1 MRKLPFILPRR
12 LNNIGYTFIAILA
25 AMSKIIRALVLCLLI
40 VASLSASAQSKHP
53 VYTVNNTIVSEIDR
67 KIEPFQ
73 GKYNANLSFVV
84 YEDAKEVIKRDN
96 KPALSFTSFSNNI
109 VAVDC
114 LNGTNDGFGFFL
126 MIGKDTSFINF
137 KVLSKSDS
145 ILFRSANASALQPEL
160 LVNCA
165 SSKVTLAQAPTFVQ
179 GEVIQGFVDLES
191 EPFYEVRNDKERKV
205 SFRIVAYFKSEPT
218 PVNKNQYKTLS
229 K

>member
-1 MRKLPFILPRR
+1 MFNIRTLIL
-12 LNNIGYTFIAILA
+12 
-25 AMSKIIRALVLCLLI
+25 SLLI
-40 VASLSASAQSKHP
+40 IGSLSASAQSKHP
-53 VYTVNNTIVSEIDR
+53 VYTIDNTIAAEIAR
-67 KIEPFQ
+67 KIEPLQ

-84 YEDAKEVIKRDN
+84 YENGREVIKRDN

-191 EPFYEVRNDKERKV
+191 EPFYEVRNNKERKV
-205 SFRIVAYFKSEPT
+205 SFRIVAFFKSEPT
-218 PVNKNQYKTLS
+218 PVIKSQYKTLAN
-229 K
+229 

>member
-1 MRKLPFILPRR
+1 
-12 LNNIGYTFIAILA
+12 
-25 AMSKIIRALVLCLLI
+25 MSNIIRTLILGLVI
-40 VASLSASAQSKHP
+40 IGSLSASAQSKHP
-53 VYTVNNTIVSEIDR
+53 VYTVDNTIATEIDK

-73 GKYNANLSFVV
+73 GKYNANLSFIV
-84 YEDAKEVIKRDN
+84 YENGREVIKKDN

-160 LVNCA
+160 LVNCVN
-165 SSKVTLAQAPTFVQ
+165 SKVTLAQAPMFVQ
-179 GEVIQGFVDLES
+179 GEVIQGLVDLES
-191 EPFYEVRNDKERKV
+191 EPFYEVRNNKERKV
-205 SFRIVAYFKSEPT
+205 NFRIVAFFKSEPT
-218 PVNKNQYKTLS
+218 PVNKNQYKTLAN
-229 K
+229 

>member
-1 MRKLPFILPRR
+1 MFNIRTLIL
-12 LNNIGYTFIAILA
+12 
-25 AMSKIIRALVLCLLI
+25 SLLI
-40 VASLSASAQSKHP
+40 IGSLSASAQSKHP
-53 VYTVNNTIVSEIDR
+53 VYTVNNTIVSEIDT
-67 KIEPFQ
+67 KIKPLQ
-73 GKYNANLSFVV
+73 GKYNASLSFVV
-84 YEDAKEVIKRDN
+84 YENGREVIKRDN

-191 EPFYEVRNDKERKV
+191 EPFYEVRNNKERKV
-205 SFRIVAYFKSEPT
+205 SFRIVAFFKSEPT
-218 PVNKNQYKTLS
+218 PVIKNQYKTLAN
-229 K
+229 

>member
-1 MRKLPFILPRR
+1 MFNIRTLIL
-12 LNNIGYTFIAILA
+12 
-25 AMSKIIRALVLCLLI
+25 SLLI
-40 VASLSASAQSKHP
+40 IGSLSASAQNKHP
-53 VYTVNNTIVSEIDR
+53 VYTIDNTIAAEIDR
-67 KIEPFQ
+67 KIEPLQ
-73 GKYNANLSFVV
+73 GKYNASLSFVV
-84 YEDAKEVIKRDN
+84 YENGREVIKRDN

-145 ILFRSANASALQPEL
+145 ILFRSTNASALQPEL

-191 EPFYEVRNDKERKV
+191 EPFYEVRNNKERKL
-205 SFRIVAYFKSEPT
+205 SFRIVAFFKSEPT
-218 PVNKNQYKTLS
+218 PVIKNQYKTLAN
-229 K
+229 